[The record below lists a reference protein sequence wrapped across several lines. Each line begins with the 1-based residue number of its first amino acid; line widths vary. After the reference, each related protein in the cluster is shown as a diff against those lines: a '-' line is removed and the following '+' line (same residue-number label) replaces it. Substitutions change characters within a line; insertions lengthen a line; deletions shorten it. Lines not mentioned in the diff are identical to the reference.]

1 MKILLDTHV
10 LLWLLSDDARL
21 TAEMRESF
29 LDLDN
34 QLYLSI
40 VSLWEMTIKVSL
52 GKLELAD
59 KWLDVVQQELTFNN
73 IHWLPIDV
81 AHCTTLETLPFHHRD
96 PFDRMLVAQAMTEK
110 MAIMSNDARIKD
122 YPLICI

>member
-21 TAEMRESF
+21 TAAMRESF
-29 LDLDN
+29 LDMDN
-34 QLYLSI
+34 QLFFSI
-40 VSLWEMTIKVSL
+40 VSLWEMTIKISL

-59 KWLDVVQQELTFNN
+59 NWLECLQQELSSNN

-81 AHCTTLETLPFHHRD
+81 AHCATLETLPFHHRD
-96 PFDRMLVAQAMTEK
+96 PFDRMLVAQAMTET
-110 MAIMSNDARIKD
+110 MAIMSKD
-122 YPLICI
+122 CRMRDYSLTCI